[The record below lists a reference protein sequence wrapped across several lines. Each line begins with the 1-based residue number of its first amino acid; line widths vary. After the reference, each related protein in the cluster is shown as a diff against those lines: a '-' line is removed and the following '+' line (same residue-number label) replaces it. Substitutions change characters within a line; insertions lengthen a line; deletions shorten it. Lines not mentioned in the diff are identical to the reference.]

1 MPNPNCRDH
10 PICRDCIAEHTAK
23 YPEEGLTKLKCTG
36 ICEVDEILPEE
47 MRVLYSKDEL
57 ELAGTLYDPVKWAF
71 RNFGWEPRVA
81 REEFGGARYQEM
93 MLRCTS
99 KRKALRLG
107 RQSGKT
113 EAICVL
119 MLFKA
124 FVSQNYKIL
133 VITPYRSQIELI
145 FKRVKELIQDST
157 DLSSSIKR
165 EVANPYHEIEF
176 FNGSYIRGFTSGSKT
191 SQGAGAVRG
200 QPADMI
206 VLDEADYLTTD
217 DINAVVA
224 ILNSRPGC
232 ELYASSTPTGRRDH
246 FFNWCQKRA
255 NFKEFHFPSYV
266 IPHWNE
272 ELEEELRGSLTEAGY
287 IHEILAEFGEEEE
300 GVFQVTHRE
309 AAEDDYF
316 YKEILPDPERYI
328 VGLGVDWNSSSI
340 GTEIYVM
347 VWDKL
352 VSRFLGARA
361 ILVSKIGWTQIKAM
375 EEIKRLNREWDPA
388 FIYVD
393 EGYGAT
399 QIEVMKTW
407 SRQMLMLNGPG
418 NIDAKLG
425 KRLKAISFG
434 GKIEVPDPF
443 TNEKVKKEVKSYMV
457 ENAVRMFER
466 GIFSYPKTDDIL
478 KDQLGGYIIQRR
490 TQLGKPVYGPRE
502 DRIGDHRLDALMLAF
517 LGFHMEFSDLLR
529 TFFVT
534 TIAMAGNLRGPRK
547 ERIDGP
553 GDTVVVDPREEKK
566 QEKRHQLKPEER
578 SKLATTIGITAS
590 TARNVGK
597 TKEQKRLWQWPGF
610 MSDAPPPSKPKP
622 KSYGRRL
629 RPKRSKF

>member
-1 MPNPNCRDH
+1 MASVNCRTH
-10 PICRDCIAEHTAK
+10 PICKDCIAEHTAK
-23 YPEEGLTKLKCTG
+23 YPEEGIEKLKCSG
-36 ICEVDEILPEE
+36 ICEPDQIIPES

-57 ELAGTLYDPVKWAF
+57 ELAETLYNPVSWAF
-71 RNFGWEPRVA
+71 KNFGWEPRVA
-81 REEFGGARYQEM
+81 RDEFGGARYQEM

-119 MLFKA
+119 MLFRA
-124 FVSQNYKIL
+124 FVNENYKIL

-145 FKRVKELIQDST
+145 FKRIKELIQDSA
-157 DLSSSIKR
+157 DLSNSVKR

-224 ILNSRPGC
+224 ILNSRPHC

-246 FFNWCQKRA
+246 FFNWCQKRP

-300 GVFQVTHRE
+300 GVFQVAYRE

-316 YKEILPDPERYI
+316 YREIVPNKERYI
-328 VGLGVDWNSSSI
+328 TGIGVDWNSSSI

-352 VSRFLGARA
+352 TSRFLGARA
-361 ILVSKIGWTQIKAM
+361 ILISRIGWTQIKAM
-375 EEIKRLNREWDPA
+375 EEIKKLNREWDPA

-399 QIEVMKTW
+399 QIEIMKTW
-407 SRQMLMLNGPG
+407 SKQEMISRGPG
-418 NIDAKLG
+418 HVDAKLG
-425 KRLKAISFG
+425 QRLKAIAFG
-434 GKIEVPDPF
+434 GKIEIPDPF
-443 TNEKVKKEVKSYMV
+443 THEKVKKEVKAYMV

-466 GIFSYPKTDDIL
+466 GIFSFPKTDETL

-502 DRIGDHRLDALMLAF
+502 DRIGDHRLDAMMLAF
-517 LGFHMEFSDLLR
+517 LGFHLEFSDLLKR
-529 TFFVT
+529 YFVT

-547 ERIDGP
+547 EP
-553 GDTVVVDPREEKK
+553 MVHEGDTLVVDPEEEKK
-566 QEKRHQLKPEER
+566 KKKREQLKPEER
-578 SKLATTIGITAS
+578 SKLASTIGLTQGPS
-590 TARNVGK
+590 REK
-597 TKEQKRLWQWPGF
+597 TNKELMRPWRWPGF
-610 MSDAPPPSKPKP
+610 MRDQPPPTRPKP
-622 KSYGRRL
+622 KTYGRRL